1 MSGIFYDPANR
12 SLHHVSDAPQRGW
25 RLITHDMN
33 ASTHQCR
40 RIMREWLSTEDLNS
54 IQWATGQSR
63 H

>member
-12 SLHHVSDAPQRGW
+12 RLHCVSDAPPPGW
-25 RLITHDMN
+25 RLITHDLN

-40 RIMREWLSTEDLNS
+40 RIMKEWLPSEELFS
-54 IQWATGQSR
+54 VQWATGQSR

>member
-12 SLHHVSDAPQRGW
+12 RLHCVSDAPQPGW

-40 RIMREWLSTEDLNS
+40 RIMKEWLPSEELFS
-54 IQWATGQSR
+54 VQWASGLSR